1 VGIQTVTEE
10 LATQFNLEKEQGVLV
25 NEVFDGEPAQK
36 AGVEAGDIILKVD
49 GTAVDTP
56 SSLAK
61 VVAGL
66 TPGKPA
72 KLKILRNGEQLDLP
86 VLLSERKD
94 ESEAP
99 QAVPVKT
106 PESIL
111 GLAIENITKE
121 TADQMK
127 LKDTAGVLVTKVDED
142 SLAGRGGIKEG
153 DVIKEINRH
162 AIVDSEDFRKASE
175 ALKPDEGVLVRI
187 IREQRGLFLVLN
199 DK

>member
-1 VGIQTVTEE
+1 
-10 LATQFNLEKEQGVLV
+10 
-25 NEVFDGEPAQK
+25 
-36 AGVEAGDIILKVD
+36 
-49 GTAVDTP
+49 VDTP

-72 KLKILRNGEQLDLP
+72 KLSVLRNGKSVDLS
-86 VLLSERKD
+86 VVLSERKD

-99 QAVPVKT
+99 QVVPVKT
-106 PESIL
+106 PESML
-111 GLAIENITKE
+111 GLTIEDITKD
-121 TADQMK
+121 TADRLK
-127 LKDTAGVLVTKVDED
+127 LKDTAGVLVTKVDEE

-153 DVIKEINRH
+153 DVIKEINRQTI
-162 AIVDSEDFRKASE
+162 ADSDDFRKANE
-175 ALKPDEGVLVRI
+175 GLKPEDGVLVRI